1 MSEITFQEVYE
12 QAKKIRREKVAI
24 AMKRKMLDLTLDSVQ
39 KRKLGLE
46 TRRTN

>member
-24 AMKRKMLDLTLDSVQ
+24 AMKQKLLDLTLDSIQ
-39 KRKLGLE
+39 KHKLGLE
-46 TRRTN
+46 TRRTD